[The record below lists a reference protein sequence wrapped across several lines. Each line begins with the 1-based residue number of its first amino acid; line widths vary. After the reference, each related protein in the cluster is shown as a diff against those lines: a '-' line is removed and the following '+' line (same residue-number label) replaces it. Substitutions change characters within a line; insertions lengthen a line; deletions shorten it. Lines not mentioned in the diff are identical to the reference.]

1 MLGKDVDLMRVELI
15 ENGRMRMSTN
25 HGVRK
30 DNELIWYDNLHVMS
44 MKFDDEM
51 VQITINRMPNPG
63 GAVR

>member
-1 MLGKDVDLMRVELI
+1 
-15 ENGRMRMSTN
+15 MSTN

-51 VQITINRMPNPG
+51 VQITINRMPKTG
-63 GAVR
+63 GAGR